1 MKKILVFL
9 CLIVF
14 IFVGAQIYV
23 SVSNGKVNGEET
35 RYKKKD
41 LHPKTIEQLKDSNYD
56 NIITPRKLDEL
67 FAKEELTVVYFYSST
82 CAFCKKATPALVRI
96 SKDINK
102 ELHLYNLLEFDAG
115 WDQFKIE
122 KTPTLV
128 IFKKGKEFKRLEG
141 LKDQTEYR
149 EFFDSYISNK

>member
-23 SVSNGKVNGEET
+23 SVSNSKVNGEET
-35 RYKKKD
+35 PYKKKD

-149 EFFDSYISNK
+149 KFFDSYISNK

>member
-1 MKKILVFL
+1 ML
-9 CLIVF
+9 
-14 IFVGAQIYV
+14 
-23 SVSNGKVNGEET
+23 
-35 RYKKKD
+35 
-41 LHPKTIEQLKDSNYD
+41 
-56 NIITPRKLDEL
+56 
-67 FAKEELTVVYFYSST
+67 
-82 CAFCKKATPALVRI
+82 FCKKATPALVRI

-149 EFFDSYISNK
+149 KFFDSYISNK